1 MSKVFERL
9 IYKQIDNF
17 IKYKLSVKLCG
28 FRKNHNTQ
36 YSLISMLEKWK
47 ASLDKGEYVGVIF
60 MDLSKAFD
68 TINHDLLLAKLK
80 AYGFSHNAL
89 AFMLSYLKNRSHRV
103 NINSNFST
111 WEEIIAGTLQGS
123 LLGPL
128 LFNIF
133 INDIFYFEDK
143 SYLSNYA
150 DDNVL
155 YAFGSNLT
163 EVKDKLSQDLLKLS
177 EWFTENF
184 MILNPGKCH
193 YMCLGKDAVNGIL
206 KFCDVELKSSELET
220 VLGIEIDQKLTFNC
234 HVKTLCSKAAKKLSA
249 LQRIDNIIDEE
260 KRNLLFNAIIKS
272 QFSYCPLVWI
282 FCSRRSNDLINN
294 IHERALRGLMII
306 LVISLNFLKRK
317 ESLLFINKI

>member
-1 MSKVFERL
+1 
-9 IYKQIDNF
+9 
-17 IKYKLSVKLCG
+17 
-28 FRKNHNTQ
+28 
-36 YSLISMLEKWK
+36 MLEKWK

-111 WEEIIAGTLQGS
+111 WEEIIAGALQGS

-155 YAFGSNLT
+155 YAFGSNMT
-163 EVKDKLSQDLLKLS
+163 EVKNKLSQDLPKLS

-184 MILNPGKCH
+184 MILNPDKCH
-193 YMCLGKDAVNGIL
+193 YMCLGKDAVNDIL
-206 KFCDVELKSSELET
+206 KLCDVELKSSELET
-220 VLGIEIDQKLTFNC
+220 VLGIEIDHQLP
-234 HVKTLCSKAAKKLSA
+234 
-249 LQRIDNIIDEE
+249 R
-260 KRNLLFNAIIKS
+260 
-272 QFSYCPLVWI
+272 
-282 FCSRRSNDLINN
+282 
-294 IHERALRGLMII
+294 
-306 LVISLNFLKRK
+306 
-317 ESLLFINKI
+317 

>member
-1 MSKVFERL
+1 
-9 IYKQIDNF
+9 
-17 IKYKLSVKLCG
+17 
-28 FRKNHNTQ
+28 
-36 YSLISMLEKWK
+36 MLEKWK
-47 ASLDKGEYVGVIF
+47 ASLDKGEYVDVIF

-184 MILNPGKCH
+184 MILNLGKCH

-220 VLGIEIDQKLTFNC
+220 VLGIEIDQKLIFNC
-234 HVKTLCSKAAKKLSA
+234 HVETLCSKTAEKLS
-249 LQRIDNIIDEE
+249 
-260 KRNLLFNAIIKS
+260 
-272 QFSYCPLVWI
+272 
-282 FCSRRSNDLINN
+282 
-294 IHERALRGLMII
+294 
-306 LVISLNFLKRK
+306 
-317 ESLLFINKI
+317 

>member
-1 MSKVFERL
+1 M
-9 IYKQIDNF
+9 
-17 IKYKLSVKLCG
+17 CA

-47 ASLDKGEYVGVIF
+47 ASLDKGEYVSVIF

-103 NINSNFST
+103 NINNNFST
-111 WEEIIAGTLQGS
+111 WEEIIAGVPQGS
-123 LLGPL
+123 ILGLL
-128 LFNIF
+128 LFIIF
-133 INDIFYFEDK
+133 INHIFYFEGK

-155 YAFGSNLT
+155 YAFGSNMT
-163 EVKDKLSQDLLKLS
+163 EVKDKLSQDLPKLS

-184 MILNPGKCH
+184 MILNPDKCH
-193 YMCLGKDAVNGIL
+193 YMCLGKDAVNDIL
-206 KFCDVELKSSELET
+206 KLCDVELKSSELET

-234 HVKTLCSKAAKKLSA
+234 HVKTLCSKAAKKTK
-249 LQRIDNIIDEE
+249 RITKN
-260 KRNLLFNAIIKS
+260 
-272 QFSYCPLVWI
+272 C
-282 FCSRRSNDLINN
+282 
-294 IHERALRGLMII
+294 
-306 LVISLNFLKRK
+306 
-317 ESLLFINKI
+317 

>member
-17 IKYKLSVKLCG
+17 IKNKLLVKLCG

-80 AYGFSHNAL
+80 AYGFSYNAL

-103 NINSNFST
+103 SINNNFST
-111 WEEIIAGTLQGS
+111 WEEIIVGVRQGS
-123 LLGPL
+123 ILGSL

-184 MILNPGKCH
+184 MILNLGKCH

-220 VLGIEIDQKLTFNC
+220 VLGVEIDQKLIFNC
-234 HVKTLCSKAAKKLSA
+234 HVETLCSKTAEKLS
-249 LQRIDNIIDEE
+249 
-260 KRNLLFNAIIKS
+260 
-272 QFSYCPLVWI
+272 
-282 FCSRRSNDLINN
+282 
-294 IHERALRGLMII
+294 
-306 LVISLNFLKRK
+306 
-317 ESLLFINKI
+317 